1 MRAKGESMVLRV
13 LDPRLSAEGEAL
25 RPAPALK
32 SLEGAVIGMIDNA
45 KIGTERLFDHIAD
58 ILKKDYGV
66 REFIRQRKPDA
77 TKPVPP
83 QMLARLAAA
92 DAILSATGD

>member
-1 MRAKGESMVLRV
+1 MTLRV

-25 RPAPALK
+25 RMAPPLK

-45 KIGTERLFDHIAD
+45 KINTSRLLDHIAD
-58 ILKKDYGV
+58 ILKAQYGV
-66 REFIRQRKPDA
+66 REFLRVRKPDA

-83 QMLARLAAA
+83 EMLLGISAA
-92 DAILSATGD
+92 DAIVAATGD